1 MKYDKEIATGKIE
14 ALFKNECSFNEF
26 AGITK
31 EEIEKLREDLKERRK
46 RFPTKGDLINNI
58 IQNISNT
65 NKRTVASDFDRK
77 IMYLIEALDP
87 HLFTYKQ
94 YVLMDRP
101 NNKKRIKMINE
112 LAEEKRLFKLEEE
125 KIKLSEYIS
134 SVEAELGLFIK
145 KLIPYES
152 KYQNYLKEIQAER
165 AKSLNDILF
174 LINIKP
180 EALDYSLITK
190 ETYDKIKSESK
201 EIKLFILTS
210 LQKLIKEINFQ
221 CDTLEEN
228 ILYLIQR
235 IDPDFYL
242 LEIYEQYSNI
252 REMFKK
258 IRETKNISINTETD
272 KKIFILLI
280 KFEKAII
287 AQLDLDKVSDWQM

>member
-1 MKYDKEIATGKIE
+1 MYYDKEIATGKIE
-14 ALFKNECSFNEF
+14 ALFKNDGSFNEF

-31 EEIEKLREDLKERRK
+31 EEIEKLREELKERK
-46 RFPTKGDLINNI
+46 KLFPTQGDWINNI
-58 IQNISNT
+58 LQNISNS
-65 NKRTVASDFDRK
+65 NKRTDATDFDRK
-77 IMYLIEALDP
+77 IMYLIESLDP
-87 HLFTYKQ
+87 HLFTYNQ
-94 YVLMDRP
+94 YVLMGRP

-112 LAEEKRLFKLEEE
+112 LSEEKRLFKLEEE
-125 KIKLSEYIS
+125 KLKLKEYIS
-134 SVEAELGLFIK
+134 SIEAELGLFIK

-180 EALDYSLITK
+180 ETLDYSLITK

-221 CDTLEEN
+221 FDTLEEN

-242 LEIYEQYSNI
+242 LKVFEDNCNHNEINKLI
-252 REMFKK
+252 REN
-258 IRETKNISINTETD
+258 KNISLNTDTD
-272 KKIFILLI
+272 KKIFYII
-280 KFEKAII
+280 VKFEKAII

>member
-1 MKYDKEIATGKIE
+1 MKYDKEIATGKIK
-14 ALFKNECSFNEF
+14 ALFTNECSFNEF

-31 EEIEKLREDLKERRK
+31 EEIEELREELKERRK
-46 RFPTKGDLINNI
+46 LFPTQGDWINNI
-58 IQNISNT
+58 LQNISNS
-65 NKRTVASDFDRK
+65 NKRTVATDFDRK
-77 IMYLIEALDP
+77 IMYLIESLDP
-87 HLFTYKQ
+87 HLFTYNQ
-94 YVLMDRP
+94 YVLMGRP

-112 LAEEKRLFKLEEE
+112 LSEEKRLFKLEEE
-125 KIKLSEYIS
+125 KLKLGEYIS
-134 SVEAELGLFIK
+134 SIETELGLFIK

-190 ETYDKIKSESK
+190 ETYDKIKNESK

-221 CDTLEEN
+221 FDTLEEN

-242 LEIYEQYSNI
+242 LKIFEDNCNHNEINKLI
-252 REMFKK
+252 REN
-258 IRETKNISINTETD
+258 KNISLSTDTD
-272 KKIFILLI
+272 KKIFYII
-280 KFEKAII
+280 VKFEKAII
-287 AQLDLDKVSDWQM
+287 AQLNLDKVSDWQM

>member
-14 ALFKNECSFNEF
+14 ALFKNAGSFNEF

-31 EEIEKLREDLKERRK
+31 EEIEKLREELKERIK
-46 RFPTKGDLINNI
+46 LFPTRGDWINNTL
-58 IQNISNT
+58 QNISNT
-65 NKRTVASDFDRK
+65 NKRTVATDFDRK

-125 KIKLSEYIS
+125 RIKLREYIS

-180 EALDYSLITK
+180 ETLDYSLITK

-242 LEIYEQYSNI
+242 LKVFEDNCNHNEINKLI
-252 REMFKK
+252 REN
-258 IRETKNISINTETD
+258 KNISLNTDTD
-272 KKIFILLI
+272 KKIFYII
-280 KFEKAII
+280 VRFEKAII